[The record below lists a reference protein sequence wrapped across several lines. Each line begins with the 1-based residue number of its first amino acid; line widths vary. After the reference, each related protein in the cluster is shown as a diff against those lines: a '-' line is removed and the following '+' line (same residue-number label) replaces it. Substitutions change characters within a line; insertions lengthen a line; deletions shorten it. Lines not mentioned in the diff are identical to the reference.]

1 MSPILTEL
9 LVSWLTIL
17 TTNQT
22 KKTWPKKKNA
32 LTISD
37 KLHFYQT
44 IFAWIYRVM
53 QIIIIIEIL
62 MSNFESCLSG
72 QDYININII
81 INVISIGRFSSYNMN
96 ALRCVALTTIQINFL
111 QIQLMKQ
118 VERFDEFAYPI
129 RSLGNFCIIV

>member
-1 MSPILTEL
+1 
-9 LVSWLTIL
+9 
-17 TTNQT
+17 
-22 KKTWPKKKNA
+22 
-32 LTISD
+32 
-37 KLHFYQT
+37 
-44 IFAWIYRVM
+44 M

-81 INVISIGRFSSYNMN
+81 INVISIGWFSSYNMN
-96 ALRCVALTTIQINFL
+96 AMRCVALTTIQINFL

-129 RSLGNFCIIV
+129 RSLGNFYIIV